1 MGKLA
6 ARKKRVKRTESIG
19 NVAPE
24 AEEQV
29 DALDGRIEAIQML
42 IPLGL
47 QAVTEELRRAVVELA
62 GPRYQRKESDQ
73 PLRRWGSQRGSVYL
87 ADQKLPVE
95 VPRVRNVASATE
107 VPLRAYQAL
116 QRPRQMDEG
125 LLLRMLKGI
134 ATRNYEACAE
144 TVPEAFGLSRSSV
157 SRRYVKGTARKLA
170 QFQERSLEGYDLVA
184 LFLDGKSFADEEII
198 IALGVTLDGQKIPL
212 GFVQAATENER
223 VCRRFLSDLVER
235 GLQFEAGLLVVM
247 DGAKGLYKAVMSVLK
262 GHACVQRCQYHKRQ
276 NVASYLPK
284 SEHSGIRRKM
294 EAAYG
299 NPTYAE
305 AKAALEALK
314 PGLELMNQSALHSL
328 EEGLE
333 ETLTLHRLGLIPML
347 CTARF
352 NFSRVDNGYYTV
364 CVRVLPLASGPT
376 GACADSTSRHSP
388 LRSGRM
394 AGTAGI
400 HDDGARRAA
409 ARLPGAPAASLSAE
423 LPTAPRRAAA
433 PTSASAANRRRKPEC
448 QEVSPLGS
456 SGRSAYNHC
465 PKIPASAE

>member
-29 DALDGRIEAIQML
+29 DALDGRIEAVQML

-62 GPRYQRKESDQ
+62 GPRYQRKESDP

-144 TVPEAFGLSRSSV
+144 TVPEAFGLSRSSG

-314 PGLELMNQSALHSL
+314 PGLELRNQSALHSL

-347 CTARF
+347 KASFRTPNCIENVNRLLGQLTHNVRRWTNSSQRHRWVATALLDIEPRLR
-352 NFSRVDNGYYTV
+352 RVKGY
-364 CVRVLPLASGPT
+364 RHLPM
-376 GACADSTSRHSP
+376 
-388 LRSGRM
+388 LRQ
-394 AGTAGI
+394 AI
-400 HDDGARRAA
+400 Q
-409 ARLPGAPAASLSAE
+409 AE
-423 LPTAPRRAAA
+423 LGIKQLAMT
-433 PTSASAANRRRKPEC
+433 
-448 QEVSPLGS
+448 G
-456 SGRSAYNHC
+456 
-465 PKIPASAE
+465 

>member
-144 TVPEAFGLSRSSV
+144 TVPEAFGLSRSSG

-198 IALGVTLDGQKIPL
+198 IALGVPRR
-212 GFVQAATENER
+212 TEDPSGLRAGGHRER
-223 VCRRFLSDLVER
+223 
-235 GLQFEAGLLVVM
+235 
-247 DGAKGLYKAVMSVLK
+247 
-262 GHACVQRCQYHKRQ
+262 
-276 NVASYLPK
+276 
-284 SEHSGIRRKM
+284 
-294 EAAYG
+294 
-299 NPTYAE
+299 
-305 AKAALEALK
+305 
-314 PGLELMNQSALHSL
+314 
-328 EEGLE
+328 
-333 ETLTLHRLGLIPML
+333 
-347 CTARF
+347 
-352 NFSRVDNGYYTV
+352 
-364 CVRVLPLASGPT
+364 
-376 GACADSTSRHSP
+376 
-388 LRSGRM
+388 
-394 AGTAGI
+394 
-400 HDDGARRAA
+400 
-409 ARLPGAPAASLSAE
+409 ARLPSLPVRPGRAWIAIRSRTAGRHGRRQGALQGGDVGAQGACLRATLPVSQAPECRFVPAQERALRHPSEDGGGLRQPDVRGSQGRAGSAQTGPGAEEPIGPPQPRGRPGRDPHAASLGTDTNAQGWS
-423 LPTAPRRAAA
+423 
-433 PTSASAANRRRKPEC
+433 
-448 QEVSPLGS
+448 SPGLVDIPILG
-456 SGRSAYNHC
+456 
-465 PKIPASAE
+465 